1 MGDAGVSVTGPGS
14 VSAAGLR
21 GMGWPGRDS
30 RAAYTSAAVMIDVS
44 RATLRVDFINAFGP
58 AHPPQPGGGYR
69 TRTCHT
75 QPSGARFSAS
85 ARPGTGIAT
94 AFTET

>member
-44 RATLRVDFINAFGP
+44 RATLRVDFINAFVVNGLP
-58 AHPPQPGGGYR
+58 VS
-69 TRTCHT
+69 
-75 QPSGARFSAS
+75 PSGSATS
-85 ARPGTGIAT
+85 RRQLLRT
-94 AFTET
+94 A